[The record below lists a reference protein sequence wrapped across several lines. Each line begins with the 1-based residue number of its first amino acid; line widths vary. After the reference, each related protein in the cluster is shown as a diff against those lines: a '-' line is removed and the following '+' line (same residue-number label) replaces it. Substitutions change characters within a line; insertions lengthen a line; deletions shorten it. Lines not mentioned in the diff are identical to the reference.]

1 MHLMTSVSF
10 VCLQVWTGVIAGHED
25 PIQVEAFSVAS
36 KADWN
41 QLLATNEVRSSIDVC
56 CGGCDPA
63 FRGRSLLMA
72 FATSF
77 LTLPVLWHLAAAGT
91 NCGADVDGGPGSL
104 PGAAD
109 RAVVASHHLAG
120 SSACC
125 AHAPYLRTP
134 HRKGETLAS
143 CFAC

>member
-1 MHLMTSVSF
+1 MTSVSL
-10 VCLQVWTGVIAGHED
+10 VCPQVWTGAIAGHED

-36 KADWN
+36 KADWS
-41 QLLATNEVRSSIDVC
+41 QLLATNEVRSSIHAC
-56 CGGCDPA
+56 CGGRDPA

-72 FATSF
+72 SAASI
-77 LTLPVLWHLAAAGT
+77 LTLPVPRHPAAAGT

-109 RAVVASHHLAG
+109 RAVVTSHHLAG
-120 SSACC
+120 SSARCT
-125 AHAPYLRTP
+125 HPPYLRTP